1 MVPMDIQAEKLY
13 LIEQLTR
20 LQDARV
26 IKRIKEILQD
36 AARENIV
43 GYNPDGSIIT
53 ESDLISRAEASDKAI
68 REGRTKTIDQVR
80 KNMKDW

>member
-1 MVPMDIQAEKLY
+1 MAPMDIQAEKLY

-43 GYNPDGSIIT
+43 GYNPDGSVIT
-53 ESDLISRAEASDKAI
+53 ESDLISRAEASGKAI
-68 REGRTKTIDQVR
+68 RDGRTKTIDQVR

>member
-1 MVPMDIQAEKLY
+1 MISMDIQAEKLQ

-20 LQDARV
+20 LQDAGV
-26 IKRIKEILQD
+26 IKKIKEILQD
-36 AARENIV
+36 ASREKVV
-43 GYNPDGSIIT
+43 GYNPDGSVIT

-80 KNMKDW
+80 QNMKDW